1 MISPLGRRDGW
12 KGKDEAG
19 TRGQE
24 FVAGHRERLRAR
36 YRLSGEAGLQDYELL
51 ELLLTYAIPRRDMKL
66 LAKKLLERFG
76 TLARVLGSELATLEE
91 IDGIGA
97 QAATLISL
105 IRPLAVRF
113 LTAAPS
119 AKTVLKSTGE
129 AAATVSVRFLDHL
142 IIGDSTPYSFKA
154 NRLL

>member
-1 MISPLGRRDGW
+1 
-12 KGKDEAG
+12 
-19 TRGQE
+19 
-24 FVAGHRERLRAR
+24 
-36 YRLSGEAGLQDYELL
+36 
-51 ELLLTYAIPRRDMKL
+51 
-66 LAKKLLERFG
+66 
-76 TLARVLGSELATLEE
+76 LARVLGSEPATLEE

-113 LTAAPS
+113 LTAPPI
-119 AKTVLKSTGE
+119 AKTLLKSTGE
-129 AAATVSVRFLDHL
+129 AAAGVGVRFLDHL